1 MTAAGSGAEPHEERC
16 PACGDLVEVQPV
28 GGHDADGAGAY
39 RACPRC
45 GSAWLHPRPATD
57 PVELYDA
64 GYFTGGVEGGYGDYE
79 ADADL
84 HRANA
89 EERLDRIDAARP
101 DAGPGRLLDVG
112 CAHGY
117 LLHVAVARGWEV
129 AGVEVAGAARAAAG
143 RRGHRVVARLAELEP
158 DERFDVVGLFQAL
171 EHLADPHAT
180 LRAVHDHLVPGGLVV
195 VETWDRASR
204 TARAFRSAWQQHNP
218 PTVLHLFTRR
228 GLRRLLDRSG
238 FSGVRVE
245 RTTKL
250 VSLGLATSVVVH
262 RLGPL
267 RPAAERL
274 LARPALAGRSVRYRL
289 DDLVTATASAAAPT
303 AAGGA
308 SGGSTT

>member
-1 MTAAGSGAEPHEERC
+1 MTGVDPGPGPEARC
-16 PACGDLVEVQPV
+16 PACGDLVVAEPV
-28 GGHDADGAGAY
+28 AGGEGRY
-39 RACPRC
+39 RSCPRC
-45 GSAWLHPRPATD
+45 GSGWLHPRPSAD

-89 EERLDRIDAARP
+89 GARLDRIDAARG
-101 DAGPGRLLDVG
+101 DAAPGRLLDVG

-117 LLHVAVARGWEV
+117 LLDVAAARGWEV
-129 AGVEVAGAARAAAG
+129 AGAEVAGAARAAAAG
-143 RRGHRVVARLAELEP
+143 RGHRVVAGVAELEP
-158 DERFDVVGLFQAL
+158 GERFDVVGLFQAL
-171 EHLADPHAT
+171 EHLADPHAA
-180 LRAVHDHLVPGGLVV
+180 LRAAHDHLAPGGLVV
-195 VETWDRASR
+195 VETWDRSSR
-204 TARAFRSAWQQHNP
+204 TARAFGSAWQQLNP

-238 FSGVRVE
+238 FSGVRIE
-245 RTTKL
+245 RTSKL

-274 LARPALAGRSVRYRL
+274 LDRPALAGRSVRYRL
-289 DDLVTATASAAAPT
+289 DDLVTATAT
-303 AAGGA
+303 ADRGPDVP
-308 SGGSTT
+308 SP